1 LGTLDLPPYRSL
13 AELAD
18 ALTRFAAPDATLCIQ
33 ALVLSCTLH
42 PADADPLPLAINATD
57 ADVTI
62 SDIRRAR
69 RATGLTLTEI
79 SDRTGIAASLLCE
92 LEWGY
97 LHHWP
102 APVAARPLLL
112 RYARA
117 TGLDDELVL
126 RTVWPILEDQ
136 TRARGRQSI
145 DTTFVEAVLVDE
157 PNEIG
162 PVVEMSRVVTTP
174 VVTPHAPRT
183 TRKPRRRAI
192 AVAALAIPALFVI
205 GIAPS
210 ARSYLA
216 ARRHAM
222 SHMTTTADRESVEPV
237 ARPEPIAAPETTAG
251 SVQTVAISNAVALPE
266 AFASSGS
273 AVFHVTRSV
282 TSKHTEAN
290 DRSAVLRVISIVDD
304 RFHNFHARPSPD
316 GRQVAFDSDR
326 DGLRG
331 VYVADRN
338 GEHVRRVS
346 GDGFAALPTWSP
358 DGRTLALVRA
368 EPDRSHVWNL
378 WTVDLDT
385 GEGKRL
391 TSYSEGQSWGGSWF
405 PDGQRIAYS
414 HEGRVVV
421 LNLSNG
427 STRTYPPPRAAAVV
441 GMPAVAPDG
450 KRALFQVTG
459 DGTWL
464 LDFQTG
470 VMKRILSDPSAE
482 AYSWSPDGRRVAYH
496 SRATDTWGVWIMPSR

>member
-1 LGTLDLPPYRSL
+1 M
-13 AELAD
+13 
-18 ALTRFAAPDATLCIQ
+18 
-33 ALVLSCTLH
+33 
-42 PADADPLPLAINATD
+42 
-57 ADVTI
+57 
-62 SDIRRAR
+62 
-69 RATGLTLTEI
+69 
-79 SDRTGIAASLLCE
+79 LCE

-97 LHHWP
+97 LHRWP

-126 RTVWPILEDQ
+126 RTVWPILEHE
-136 TRARGRQSI
+136 TANRGRQSSYSTI
-145 DTTFVEAVLVDE
+145 VEAVAVDE
-157 PNEIG
+157 PDEIV
-162 PVVEMSRVVTTP
+162 PVRVVTAP

-183 TRKPRRRAI
+183 MRKPRRRAI
-192 AVAALAIPALFVI
+192 AVAALAIPALLVI
-205 GIAPS
+205 GITPS
-210 ARSYLA
+210 ARGYLA

-222 SHMTTTADRESVEPV
+222 SPVTTTTDRGSVRPV
-237 ARPEPIAAPETTAG
+237 VLPEAMATPETRSTAG
-251 SVQTVAISNAVALPE
+251 SVQTVAISNSVALP
-266 AFASSGS
+266 ATFASSGS
-273 AVFHVTRSV
+273 AVFHLTRST
-282 TSKHTEAN
+282 TSKRAEAN

-346 GDGFAALPTWSP
+346 GEGFAAIPTWSP
-358 DGRTLALVRA
+358 DGRTLAFVRA
-368 EPDRSHVWNL
+368 EPHRSQVWNL
-378 WTVDLDT
+378 WTINLGT
-385 GEGKRL
+385 GQGSRL
-391 TSYSEGQSWGGSWF
+391 TSYSDGQSWGGSWF

-414 HEGRVVV
+414 HEGRMVV
-421 LNLSNG
+421 LNLDNG
-427 STRTYPPPRAAAVV
+427 STRSYPAPRAAAVI
-441 GMPAVAPDG
+441 GLPAVSPDG